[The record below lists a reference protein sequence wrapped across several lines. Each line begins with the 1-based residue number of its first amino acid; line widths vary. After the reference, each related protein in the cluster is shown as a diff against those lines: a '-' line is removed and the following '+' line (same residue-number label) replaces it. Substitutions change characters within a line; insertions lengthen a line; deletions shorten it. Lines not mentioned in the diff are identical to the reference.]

1 MIILIISLVISIPIL
16 ILIISI
22 IYKKNKTKK
31 INELESY
38 VVSIPRHIQYIE
50 YSDTDSNKSYMVDDS
65 ESYLSNNNSYNSNI
79 SIITKSLRSPI
90 EEIDLSFIYSD
101 DNKSLTMTQ
110 IESLSK
116 EGFNN
121 KYY

>member
-1 MIILIISLVISIPIL
+1 
-16 ILIISI
+16 
-22 IYKKNKTKK
+22 
-31 INELESY
+31 
-38 VVSIPRHIQYIE
+38 
-50 YSDTDSNKSYMVDDS
+50 MVDDS